1 MAGNVWQNEAMT
13 AEAIFEGIQALAVV
27 VALGFAIVQVRQ
39 YRRDK
44 HREAAMELL
53 HSFQTP
59 AFARALNIVYAMP
72 DGLSKEE
79 VEKFAG
85 DEFHLV
91 YAMTTTWESL
101 GVLVHRGEI
110 DLQLIDDFFSGPI
123 RISWRRLARHVEGE
137 REETGR
143 ETINEWFQW
152 LNDRLTEIE
161 SAEPPVPAHVAHK
174 NWKPTRHWW
183 E

>member
-1 MAGNVWQNEAMT
+1 MSVEVMFQ
-13 AEAIFEGIQALAVV
+13 AIETIAVV
-27 VALGFAIVQVRQ
+27 IAVGFAIVQIRQ

-53 HSFQTP
+53 HAFQTP
-59 AFARALNIVYAMP
+59 AFAKALCLVYAMP
-72 DGLSKEE
+72 EGLSKEE

-85 DEFHLV
+85 DEFHLI

-101 GVLVHRGEI
+101 GVLVFHGEI
-110 DLQLIDDFFSGPI
+110 ELQLIDDFFSGPI
-123 RISWRRLARHVEGE
+123 RISWRRLEGHVMGE

-152 LNDRLTEIE
+152 LNERLGEME
-161 SAEPPVPAHVAHK
+161 SKEVPIPAHVEHE
-174 NWKPTRHWW
+174 NWHPKTEWW
-183 E
+183 K